1 MGAGSAV
8 AGPAAEDEPGWEYHV
23 GSMGR
28 QVFSSFFST
37 ISGSYGFA
45 ARFKGHFLMYKWSS
59 GSSRC
64 GKRSS
69 ID

>member
-1 MGAGSAV
+1 MGAGSAA
-8 AGPAAEDEPGWEYHV
+8 AGSAAEDEPGWEYHV

-28 QVFSSFFST
+28 QVFSSFLST